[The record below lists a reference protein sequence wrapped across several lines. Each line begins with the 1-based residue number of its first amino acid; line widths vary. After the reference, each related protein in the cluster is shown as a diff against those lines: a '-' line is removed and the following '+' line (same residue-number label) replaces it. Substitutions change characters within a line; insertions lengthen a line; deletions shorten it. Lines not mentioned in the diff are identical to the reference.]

1 MGLTIADLQE
11 WGPEQIIE
19 FSEAAAARARHSRE
33 AAQNIP
39 NLPVFT
45 TWHGEAATTAQ
56 EALGKTSG
64 KMELSAQ
71 DAFKVALG
79 AGHAAQEVAAVK
91 KELTDIFAEANA
103 VPAVH
108 IDTKTNTVTP
118 PDTIGWAD
126 QDAARV
132 KTKVE
137 ELQHKI
143 TALLLKAEK
152 ANSDLAAV
160 LRAGTGTQ
168 SLDGQPTDPPADPNA
183 PNAESTLDDLAH
195 ANNQAVVDA
204 MQQVKAAQKAL
215 DEASKAAYT
224 HGAGSPEAQAAL
236 ARLPELKKNLATAL
250 DDLGKIPD
258 YSGIDPKSMTI
269 GPDGKL
275 LFNYTLNGQT
285 MQVNGS
291 LKNGSGE
298 IFDQGTHAY
307 YTYKDGKLAG
317 TRILDEGRAI
327 PNDELLQNAIFG
339 AVGAGPTAMAGKAG
353 AEAAWQG
360 MRALFTRE
368 ALETG
373 GVAAAGVT
381 ADNAIPRALV
391 EAEHRAE
398 LAAQN
403 LADHPVPHTP
413 VGAPA
418 EHPAYSPAGEH
429 PAPPVTDHPAPSSGA
444 NGRTPVT
451 ETHSPPP
458 APHDSPLF
466 DGYHPVE
473 PGPQFTAADGNLVY
487 PDDSLASKPYA
498 IPGTVVPDAHL
509 TPGTEFGRFGS
520 PGGSYLAPEGTPFA
534 ELSLPP
540 ESALKP
546 YYGYVVEDPT
556 ALPPGWHI
564 EQSQAAPWFHQPGGG
579 TQFRIVRPDGTNGTV
594 VDLERFGVVRRS
606 R

>member
-1 MGLTIADLQE
+1 VGLTIADLQE
-11 WGPEQIIE
+11 WDPEQIIE

-45 TWHGEAATTAQ
+45 TWHGEAATSAQ

-403 LADHPVPHTP
+403 LAEHPVPHTP

-429 PAPPVTDHPAPSSGA
+429 PAPPVTHDHPLPDSG
-444 NGRTPVT
+444 
-451 ETHSPPP
+451 
-458 APHDSPLF
+458 PHESPLPAGDHANPLPPEPVASGPTFTLDNPLDHMTPELRALSEQHLTGSGETVLGPYNPAGGGQSYIDVAQQHGASYF
-466 DGYHPVE
+466 DIGDAWNAASPTERLAANQHVLDMAIANRDNITLSVPFSMVR
-473 PGPQFTAADGNLVY
+473 PDTFTAAE
-487 PDDSLASKPYA
+487 
-498 IPGTVVPDAHL
+498 I
-509 TPGTEFGRFGS
+509 R
-520 PGGSYLAPEGTPFA
+520 YL
-534 ELSLPP
+534 ELHGYRQVS
-540 ESALKP
+540 ESRWVL
-546 YYGYVVEDPT
+546 
-556 ALPPGWHI
+556 
-564 EQSQAAPWFHQPGGG
+564 
-579 TQFRIVRPDGTNGTV
+579 PDG
-594 VDLERFGVVRRS
+594 ES
-606 R
+606 